1 MPDDPEELGIKT
13 EKKVKAIVATK
24 PPEKEEKQVS
34 VVKEDVEDQEPK
46 KEVKSFKTEYEKRV
60 ALQKQQRLKGKI
72 EDRLKSSHR

>member
-13 EKKVKAIVATK
+13 EKKVKAMVATK
-24 PPEKEEKQVS
+24 PPEEEEKQA
-34 VVKEDVEDQEPK
+34 KAAEEDAEVQLPK